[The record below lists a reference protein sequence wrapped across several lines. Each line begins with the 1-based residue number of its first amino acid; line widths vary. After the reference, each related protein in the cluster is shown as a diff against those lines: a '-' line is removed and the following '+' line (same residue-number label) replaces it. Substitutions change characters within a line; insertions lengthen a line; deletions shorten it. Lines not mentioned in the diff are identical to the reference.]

1 MLLDKFREEA
11 KVLSRINHPR
21 VSRAFD
27 LTHDTE
33 RGIVYY
39 VMNLV
44 LYKDGE
50 SYSLDEVDRESLD
63 EDLVYG
69 WFCDA
74 CEALDH
80 IHSLG
85 IVHRDVKLENFLI
98 DAGGHAVLAD
108 FGVYYTNH
116 LVRIGK
122 HGSVGT
128 VFLVFVGVES
138 GKYLFEELVPV
149 RHELDSATIFG
160 ETSLVLEEIDRGI
173 LVFPDFGNDFENGV
187 CVSNTHH
194 LREVYLQ
201 RELEDVGFRDAAD
214 LVRDRRKLAA
224 VAHIDNLCLGVGG
237 ESLLDLV
244 NHLFIE
250 HGCFVDYDEAILLD
264 GALALL
270 FEDWLP
276 VAGVDEDQ
284 AEECAN
290 CLIVCLAR

>member
-1 MLLDKFREEA
+1 MDELKDGEIVGSYRVIRLLGKGGMGSVYEVEHVELGTHYALKTFAYDAKDEFSSMLLDKFREEA

-108 FGVYYTNH
+108 FGVS
-116 LVRIGK
+116 RIC
-122 HGSVGT
+122 HGEDCPRQRPLYCAG
-128 VFLVFVGVES
+128 G
-138 GKYLFEELVPV
+138 
-149 RHELDSATIFG
+149 D
-160 ETSLVLEEIDRGI
+160 DRTRGD
-173 LVFPDFGNDFENGV
+173 P
-187 CVSNTHH
+187 C
-194 LREVYLQ
+194 R
-201 RELEDVGFRDAAD
+201 
-214 LVRDRRKLAA
+214 
-224 VAHIDNLCLGVGG
+224 
-237 ESLLDLV
+237 
-244 NHLFIE
+244 
-250 HGCFVDYDEAILLD
+250 
-264 GALALL
+264 
-270 FEDWLP
+270 
-276 VAGVDEDQ
+276 
-284 AEECAN
+284 
-290 CLIVCLAR
+290 